1 MFMILKRILSQLSTC
16 IGFCHVCL
24 YVCRWVCIH
33 IYFFFSL
40 GWIPSKVEGDMN
52 LLKEA
57 HDYQIAFQRKDTYL

>member
-1 MFMILKRILSQLSTC
+1 M
-16 IGFCHVCL
+16 
-24 YVCRWVCIH
+24 YVCMCVDGYVY
-33 IYFFFSL
+33 IYTFFFSL